1 MAAQKRNQMKEAT
14 NWGGL
19 VREMEM
25 PPDYAAYISAAGTGI
40 ICLPATLWIYGK
52 FRSRAKRAL
61 FGVLTFIICL
71 VIYFVLG
78 AIITVIRPEQAHD
91 IGMAMVQNLK
101 VLVLVLV
108 GVNAVAFSLK
118 SRT

>member
-1 MAAQKRNQMKEAT
+1 MK
-14 NWGGL
+14 
-19 VREMEM
+19 M
-25 PPDYAAYISAAGTGI
+25 PPDYAAYISAAATGI
-40 ICLPATLWIYGK
+40 ICFLATRWIYGR
-52 FRSRAKRAL
+52 FRSRAKQVL

-71 VIYFVLG
+71 VIYFVSG
-78 AIITVIRPEQAHD
+78 AIITLIRPEQAHD

-108 GVNAVAFSLK
+108 GVNAVALSVK